1 MKQQMHHKDSLKWLY
16 LNAGNVV
23 AKKNVLSTLSVA
35 LGLNS
40 IPAQNVKKRFKKKVD
55 NTDIYC
61 RIKELSLT
69 YFLENGM
76 SKKMT
81 IAYFKQAIK
90 QDGNVHYGVSALLYV
105 LRQIE
110 YAYADGQITD
120 KQMDK
125 LWKWAYDKY
134 EI

>member
-1 MKQQMHHKDSLKWLY
+1 MNHKDSLKWLY
-16 LNAGNVV
+16 LNVGNVV
-23 AKKNVLSTLSVA
+23 KKKNVLSTLSVA

-40 IPAQNVKKRFKKKVD
+40 ILAQNVKKRFKKRVD
-55 NTDIYC
+55 NPDIYS
-61 RIKELSLT
+61 RIKALSLT

-81 IAYFKQAIK
+81 IAYFKEAIK
-90 QDGNVHYGVSALLYV
+90 QDGNVHYGVNALLYV

-110 YAYADGQITD
+110 YAHADGQITD

-134 EI
+134 AE

>member
-1 MKQQMHHKDSLKWLY
+1 MNHNDNLKWLY

-23 AKKNVLSTLSVA
+23 KKKNVLSTLSVA

-40 IPAQNVKKRFKKKVD
+40 ILVLSVKKRFKKRID
-55 NTDIYC
+55 NTDIYS
-61 RIKELSLT
+61 RIRALSLT

-81 IAYFKQAIK
+81 IAYFKEAIK
-90 QDGNVHYGVSALLYV
+90 QDGNVHYGINALLYV

-110 YAYADGQITD
+110 YGHANGQLTD
-120 KQMDK
+120 KQKDK
-125 LWKWAYDKY
+125 LWHWAYDKFA
-134 EI
+134 E

>member
-1 MKQQMHHKDSLKWLY
+1 MHHNDNLKWLY
-16 LNAGNVV
+16 LNAGSVV
-23 AKKNVLSTLSVA
+23 KKKNVLSTLSVA

-40 IPAQNVKKRFKKKVD
+40 ILVPNVKKRFKKKVD
-55 NTDIYC
+55 NTDIYS
-61 RIKELSLT
+61 RIKALSLT

-81 IAYFKQAIK
+81 IAYFKEAIK
-90 QDGNVHYGVSALLYV
+90 QDGNISFGVNRLLYV

-110 YAYADGQITD
+110 YAHADGQITD

-125 LWKWAYDKY
+125 LWRWAYDKY
-134 EI
+134 AE